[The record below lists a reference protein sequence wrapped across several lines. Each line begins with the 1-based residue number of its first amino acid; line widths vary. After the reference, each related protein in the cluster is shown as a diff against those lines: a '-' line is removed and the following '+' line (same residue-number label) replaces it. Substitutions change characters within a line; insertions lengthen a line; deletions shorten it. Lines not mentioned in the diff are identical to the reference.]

1 MRKAD
6 RLFQLVNLIRVRQP
20 VTAAVL
26 AAELGLSVRSIYR
39 YVDDLSVAGIPV
51 YGEAGIRYRLDPA
64 FELPPLS
71 LDAAE
76 AEALQLA
83 VDMLACS
90 GGGHLQPAARSLLHK
105 LQAAMPLRIA
115 PMRIARALR
124 AVPVSL
130 PCWQPLHAAIAD
142 HRSVQLRYR
151 SLQGDISQRSVFP
164 LGLFHW
170 GQHWT
175 LGSWCALRQDYRD
188 FRLDQIEALEDAADM
203 RVPAQVT
210 LEAYLQ
216 HQQRAWEQ
224 RVH

>member
-39 YVDDLSVAGIPV
+39 YIDDLSVAGIPV
-51 YGEAGIRYRLDPA
+51 YGEAGIGYRLDPG

-83 VDMLACS
+83 VEMLACS
-90 GGGHLQPAARSLLHK
+90 GGGHLQPAARSLLYK
-105 LQAAMPLRIA
+105 LQAAMPLRVA
-115 PMRIARALR
+115 PVRIARALR

-142 HRSVQLRYR
+142 RRSVQLRYR
-151 SLQGDISQRSVFP
+151 SLQGDSSQRSVFP

-188 FRLDQIEALEDAADM
+188 FRLDQIEAMDDAAD
-203 RVPAQVT
+203 VLLPARVT

-216 HQQRAWEQ
+216 HQQRAWAQ
-224 RVH
+224 RAH

>member
-51 YGEAGIRYRLDPA
+51 YGEAGIGYRLDPG

-83 VDMLACS
+83 VEMLACS
-90 GGGHLQPAARSLLHK
+90 GAGHLQPAARSLLHK
-105 LQAAMPLRIA
+105 LQAAMPTRA
-115 PMRIARALR
+115 TSPRTARALR

-130 PCWQPLHAAIAD
+130 PCWQPLHAAIAAG
-142 HRSVQLRYR
+142 RSVQLRYR
-151 SLQGDISQRSVFP
+151 TLQGASSERTVYP

-188 FRLDQIEALEDAADM
+188 FRLDQIEALAEAECLDL
-203 RVPAQVT
+203 PAQVG
-210 LEAYLQ
+210 LQSYLR
-216 HQQRAWEQ
+216 HQQQAWAQ
-224 RVH
+224 RGH

>member
-20 VTAAVL
+20 VTAAST

-39 YVDDLSVAGIPV
+39 YIDDLSVAGIPV
-51 YGEAGIRYRLDPA
+51 YGEAGIGYRLDPG

-83 VDMLACS
+83 VEMLACS
-90 GGGHLQPAARSLLHK
+90 GAGHLQPAARSLLHK
-105 LQAAMPLRIA
+105 LQAAMPERA
-115 PMRIARALR
+115 ASPRTARALR
-124 AVPVSL
+124 AIPVSL
-130 PCWQPLHAAIAD
+130 RCWQPLHAAIAD
-142 HRSVQLRYR
+142 RRSVQLRYR
-151 SLQGDISQRSVFP
+151 SRQGDISQRSVFP
-164 LGLFHW
+164 LGLVHW

-188 FRLDQIEALEDAADM
+188 FRLDQIEAMDDAVD
-203 RVPAQVT
+203 VPLPAWVT

-224 RVH
+224 RAH

>member
-26 AAELGLSVRSIYR
+26 ATELGISVRSIYR
-39 YVDDLSVAGIPV
+39 YMDDLSVAGIPV
-51 YGEAGIRYRLDPA
+51 YGEAGIGYSLKPN
-64 FELPPLS
+64 FELPPLT
-71 LDAAE
+71 LDASE
-76 AEALQLA
+76 LEALQLA
-83 VDMLACS
+83 VEMLACS

-105 LQAAMPLRIA
+105 LQAASPSG
-115 PMRIARALR
+115 PPKPRIARALR

-130 PCWQPLHAAIAD
+130 PCWQPLHTAVREGGTV
-142 HRSVQLRYR
+142 HLRYR
-151 SLQGDISQRSVFP
+151 SLQGRLSERTVLP

-188 FRLDQIEALEDAADM
+188 FRLDQIESLSNAAPLT
-203 RVPAQVT
+203 VPEHVA

-216 HQQRAWEQ
+216 HQQSAWDGRAY
-224 RVH
+224 

>member
-51 YGEAGIRYRLDPA
+51 YGEAGIGYRLDPG

-83 VDMLACS
+83 VEMLACS
-90 GGGHLQPAARSLLHK
+90 GAGHLQPPARSLLHK
-105 LQAAMPLRIA
+105 LQAAMPTRA
-115 PMRIARALR
+115 ASPRTARALR
-124 AVPVSL
+124 AIPVSL
-130 PCWQPLHAAIAD
+130 PCWQPLHVAIAD
-142 HRSVQLRYR
+142 GRSVQLRYR
-151 SLQGDISQRSVFP
+151 TLQGTSSERTVYP

-188 FRLDQIEALEDAADM
+188 FRLDQIEALAEAEGLDL
-203 RVPAQVT
+203 PAQVG
-210 LEAYLQ
+210 LEAYLRY
-216 HQQRAWEQ
+216 QQRAWAL
-224 RVH
+224 RGH